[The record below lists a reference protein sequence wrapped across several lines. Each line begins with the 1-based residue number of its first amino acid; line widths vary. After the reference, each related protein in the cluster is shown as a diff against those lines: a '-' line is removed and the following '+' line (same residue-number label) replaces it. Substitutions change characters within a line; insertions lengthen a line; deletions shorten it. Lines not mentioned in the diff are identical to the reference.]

1 MLLWRKVTLFNI
13 TIFISYAGLEL
24 MSLVNPGIFCPFPY
38 LMLITLFLVIV
49 EKCDTGEY
57 QERVSFR
64 QKRKMRREK
73 NNIDSKKVKIG

>member
-1 MLLWRKVTLFNI
+1 
-13 TIFISYAGLEL
+13 
-24 MSLVNPGIFCPFPY
+24 
-38 LMLITLFLVIV
+38 MLITLFLVIV